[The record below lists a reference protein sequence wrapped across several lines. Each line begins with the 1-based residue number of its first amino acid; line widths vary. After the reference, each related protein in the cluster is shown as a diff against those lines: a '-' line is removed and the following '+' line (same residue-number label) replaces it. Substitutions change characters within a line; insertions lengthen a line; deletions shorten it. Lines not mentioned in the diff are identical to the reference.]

1 MKNACPHTEILTMDF
16 PHHIK
21 QETHLSKTF
30 EEVQVLNK
38 NSRNYFTTT

>member
-16 PHHIK
+16 PHIK
-21 QETHLSKTF
+21 QEAKHLSKTF